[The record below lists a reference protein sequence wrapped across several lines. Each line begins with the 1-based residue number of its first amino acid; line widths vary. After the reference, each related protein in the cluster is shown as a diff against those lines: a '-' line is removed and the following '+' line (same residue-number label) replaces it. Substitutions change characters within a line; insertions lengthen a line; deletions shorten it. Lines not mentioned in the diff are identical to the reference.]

1 MPSTPRPRPPEQ
13 VTLTLPPLTDTRA
26 DEVAGDERHE
36 ALRFTQV
43 DLSGLDLAHA
53 TFAECL
59 FERVAFS
66 ETDLRGAHFV
76 ESRLSQVD
84 APVFTAPRSSWRRV
98 VVERSRLGAVETY
111 ETTWRS
117 LLVTDCKLG
126 YLNARSSAWQ
136 DVTLR
141 GCSID
146 ELDLSSA
153 KLTRVAF
160 VDCRIGTLR
169 AAGATLVDVDL
180 RGARLEVIDGLA
192 GLAGAWVSEHQLTE
206 LAPLL
211 AEHLKIR
218 VG

>member
-13 VTLTLPPLTDTRA
+13 VTLTLPPLTDTGA
-26 DEVAGDERHE
+26 DEVAADERYD
-36 ALRFTQV
+36 ALQLADA
-43 DLSGLDLAHA
+43 DLSGRDLARA

-59 FERVAFS
+59 FERVALH
-66 ETDLRGAHFV
+66 ETDLRGAHLV

-84 APVFTAPRSSWRRV
+84 APVFTAPRSSWRRTV
-98 VVERSRLGAVETY
+98 LERSRLGAVETY

-117 LLVTDCKLG
+117 VLVSDCKLG

-136 DVTLR
+136 DVTFR
-141 GCSID
+141 GCHID
-146 ELDLSSA
+146 ELDVSGA
-153 KLTRVAF
+153 RLTRVAF
-160 VDCRIGTLR
+160 LDCRIGTLR

-180 RGARLEVIDGLA
+180 RGARLQVLDGLA
-192 GLAGAWVSEHQLTE
+192 GLAGAWVSEQQLTE

>member
-1 MPSTPRPRPPEQ
+1 VPSTPRPRPPEQ
-13 VTLTLPPLTDTRA
+13 LSLTLPPLTDAGADDIGA
-26 DEVAGDERHE
+26 DERYD
-36 ALRFTQV
+36 ALRV
-43 DLSGLDLAHA
+43 AEADLGGLHLARA

-59 FERVAFS
+59 FERVALH
-66 ETDLRGAHFV
+66 ETDLRGAHFL

-84 APVFTAPRSSWRRV
+84 APVFTAPRSSWRRTV
-98 VVERSRLGAVETY
+98 LERSRLGAVETY

-117 LLVTDCKLG
+117 VLVSDCKLG
-126 YLNARSSAWQ
+126 YLNGRSSAWT

-146 ELDLSSA
+146 ELDLSGA

-160 VDCRIGTLR
+160 VDCRVGTLR
-169 AAGATLVDVDL
+169 AAGATLSDVDL
-180 RGARLEVIDGLA
+180 RGARLEVLDGLA
-192 GLAGAWVSEHQLTE
+192 GLAGAWVSEHQLSE

>member
-1 MPSTPRPRPPEQ
+1 VPSTPRPRPPEE
-13 VTLTLPPLTDTRA
+13 VTLTLPPLTDAGA
-26 DEVAGDERHE
+26 DELAADERYD
-36 ALRFTQV
+36 ALRLAEA
-43 DLSGLDLAHA
+43 DLSGLDLARA

-59 FERVAFS
+59 LERVALH
-66 ETDLRGAHFV
+66 ETNLRGTHLL

-84 APVFTAPRSSWRRV
+84 APVFTAPRSSWRRTV
-98 VVERSRLGAVETY
+98 LERSRLGAVETY

-117 LLVTDCKLG
+117 VLVTDSKLG
-126 YLNARSSAWQ
+126 YLNARSSAWT

-141 GCSID
+141 GCTID
-146 ELDLSSA
+146 ELDVSTA

-160 VDCRIGTLR
+160 GDCRVGTLR

-192 GLAGAWVSEHQLTE
+192 GLAGAWITEHQLTE

-211 AEHLKIR
+211 ADHLKIR

>member
-1 MPSTPRPRPPEQ
+1 VSTQPHPRPPEQ
-13 VTLTLPPLTDTRA
+13 VTLTLPPLREGSLDA
-26 DEVAGDERHE
+26 VAGDRRYDALHFAE
-36 ALRFTQV
+36 A
-43 DLSGLDLAHA
+43 DLSGLDLARA
-53 TFAECL
+53 TFAECV
-59 FERVAFS
+59 FERVGLH
-66 ETDLRGAHFV
+66 ETDLRGAHLV

-84 APVFTAPRSSWRRV
+84 AAVFTAPRSSWRQTV
-98 VVERSRLGAVETY
+98 LERSRLGAVETY

-117 LLVTDCKLG
+117 LLVSDCKLG
-126 YLNARSSAWQ
+126 YLNARGSVWT

-146 ELDLSSA
+146 ELDLSGA

-160 VDCRIGTLR
+160 ADCRIGTLR
-169 AAGATLVDVDL
+169 AAGATLADVDL

-192 GLAGAWVSEHQLTE
+192 GLAGAWVSEFQLTE

-218 VG
+218 IG